1 MIWFFFK
8 LCILDIWLVLIYE
21 ENLLICCSG
30 KEILSFLDLVFDI
43 SFIKVEESDI
53 GGLDMYV
60 DISDD
65 VKGVLLSSQDEGD
78 DDTGEILYEWMRD
91 EFNEGSNLSGE

>member
-1 MIWFFFK
+1 M
-8 LCILDIWLVLIYE
+8 
-21 ENLLICCSG
+21 LICCSG

-65 VKGVLLSSQDEGD
+65 VKGVLLSS
-78 DDTGEILYEWMRD
+78 
-91 EFNEGSNLSGE
+91 